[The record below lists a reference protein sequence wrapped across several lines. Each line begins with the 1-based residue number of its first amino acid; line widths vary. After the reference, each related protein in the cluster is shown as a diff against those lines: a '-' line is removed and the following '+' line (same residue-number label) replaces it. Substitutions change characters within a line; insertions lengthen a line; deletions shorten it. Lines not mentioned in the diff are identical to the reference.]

1 MMPSSG
7 ISRGGRSSGAIG
19 TGASTTSGVID
30 IGIGLDLDRDLDRDL
45 DLDRDRDLGLEPEVL
60 LRRDRRPS
68 DLRELLRVPFL
79 ALPFFEGIWFLER

>member
-1 MMPSSG
+1 MDDG
-7 ISRGGRSSGAIG
+7 D
-19 TGASTTSGVID
+19 STTSGVID
-30 IGIGLDLDRDLDRDL
+30 IGIGLDLDRDLDRDR
-45 DLDRDRDLGLEPEVL
+45 DRDRDLALELEVL